1 MGSHRLHPALLLI
14 NLTVGVTMAALG
26 AAVMGKVMGKTEAE
40 EAFRP
45 WWDSLSDYILYGLAM
60 ISVVLLPTAM
70 FTASPLWCNAC
81 LEGHC
86 GEHDLGENQTRSTD
100 QGWWVNKYCLMNQV
114 DGVVLHLPYF
124 LITATMLLFAV
135 EKVFHK
141 LGQGSI
147 IQNKFFALL
156 VDYEILRSNEGKA
169 GNEVLVVGDE
179 LEQSRDLID
188 LKDRLEESSS
198 FVRSYLGIQIIETVF
213 SFGCFGFLAWEL
225 ISDTDGIGLS
235 EPNMFCNVHGIMYE
249 CSGHP
254 SAFYTVVLFVT
265 CGMFFLYGLISFYSI
280 LWSVCPCMQTLKQ
293 VVGDTNKE
301 IKLSPDFLFLLNLLV
316 LGSGIAPAITAMTV
330 LEPEVLEAVKPKKT
344 KLGAPVESESMR
356 RGTSSK
362 LVADASLL
370 EENENQTG
378 LTVEIEEPSHG
389 MHANLKKMAKVTYRA
404 ELEPKAATTVELL
417 RHSKDKSCRQ
427 ATFLSLKKGEEYT
440 LTIKTLVNGQPV
452 GKVTE
457 KFNTNKLKNLLVKEL
472 SEDEDAKKEEEETPT
487 PKEDIEEVKV
497 EDNGTYLEEIAEKKE
512 EENAEENEDEKKG
525 NEKETGGRPPIDIF
539 EVQRLSK
546 RMRGKDKQ
554 ASLEV
559 IDEKAKD
566 SASGE
571 ATEKQTVENTK
582 DKIAL
587 NLDELPKTENL
598 AHLVSARPKRQKSKR
613 ATQRQSSVNSTEGSE
628 NAEELKEFEEFFPK
642 IDNSK
647 NRG

>member
-1 MGSHRLHPALLLI
+1 MGHLFTRPPSHRLHPALLLI

-70 FTASPLWCNAC
+70 FTAAPLWCNPC
-81 LEGHC
+81 LDKEHC
-86 GEHDLGENQTRSTD
+86 GGNELGINQSYIET
-100 QGWWVNKYCLMNQV
+100 GWRVNDYCLMNQV
-114 DGVVLHLPYF
+114 DGVVLHLPYI
-124 LITATMLLFAV
+124 LITPTMLLFV
-135 EKVFHK
+135 IEKVFLAMRK
-141 LGQGSI
+141 GNI

-156 VDYEILRSNEGKA
+156 VDYEILRSSEGKA

-198 FVRSYLGIQIIETVF
+198 FFRSYLGVQIIETGF
-213 SFGCFGFLAWEL
+213 SFGCFGFLAWQL
-225 ISDTDGIGLS
+225 IDETDGIGLF
-235 EPNMFCNVHGIMYE
+235 EPNMYCNVHGKMYE

-254 SAFYTVVLFVT
+254 SAFYTVVMFVT

-330 LEPEVLEAVKPKKT
+330 LEPKVLEAVKPKKT
-344 KLGAPVESESMR
+344 KLGTPLESSSMR

-370 EENENQTG
+370 HKNENEID

-404 ELEPKAATTVELL
+404 ELEPKAATSCELL
-417 RHSKDKSCRQ
+417 RHSKDNSCRQ

-452 GKVTE
+452 GQITE
-457 KFNTNKLKNLLVKEL
+457 KFSTNKLKNLLVKEL
-472 SEDEDAKKEEEETPT
+472 SEGEGNKKGEAETLAPQEEKEEFNL
-487 PKEDIEEVKV
+487 EDEV
-497 EDNGTYLEEIAEKKE
+497 TYLENIVEETE
-512 EENAEENEDEKKG
+512 EEKN
-525 NEKETGGRPPIDIF
+525 R
-539 EVQRLSK
+539 V
-546 RMRGKDKQ
+546 
-554 ASLEV
+554 SLEV

-566 SASGE
+566 SASQE
-571 ATEKQTVENTK
+571 
-582 DKIAL
+582 KIAL
-587 NLDELPKTENL
+587 NLDELPKTKSL
-598 AHLVSARPKRQKSKR
+598 PRLVSARPKRQKTQR
-613 ATQRQSSVNSTEGSE
+613 ATQNSAKEESTE
-628 NAEELKEFEEFFPK
+628 NAEEFENFFP
-642 IDNSK
+642 N
-647 NRG
+647 

>member
-1 MGSHRLHPALLLI
+1 MGHLFTRPPSHRLHPALLLI

-70 FTASPLWCNAC
+70 FTAAPLWCNPC
-81 LEGHC
+81 LDKEHC
-86 GEHDLGENQTRSTD
+86 GGKELGNQSHIDDVWPDRSD
-100 QGWWVNKYCLMNQV
+100 NAWWVNKYCLMNQV
-114 DGVVLHLPYF
+114 DGVVLHLPYI
-124 LITATMLLFAV
+124 LITATMLLFAI
-135 EKVFHK
+135 EKVFLAMRK
-141 LGQGSI
+141 GNI

-198 FVRSYLGIQIIETVF
+198 FVRSYLGIQIVETVF
-213 SFGCFGFLAWEL
+213 SFGCFGFLAWKL
-225 ISDTDGIGLS
+225 VSDTDGMGLS
-235 EPNMFCNVHGIMYE
+235 EPNMFCNVHGKMYE

-344 KLGAPVESESMR
+344 KLGTPLES
-356 RGTSSK
+356 SSH
-362 LVADASLL
+362 LAADASLVH
-370 EENENQTG
+370 ENENEIH

-389 MHANLKKMAKVTYRA
+389 MHANLKNMAKVSYRA
-404 ELEPKAATTVELL
+404 ELEPKAATSCELL
-417 RHSKDKSCRQ
+417 RHSKDNSCRQ

-440 LTIKTLVNGQPV
+440 LTIKTLVNGQSV
-452 GKVTE
+452 GKITE
-457 KFNTNKLKNLLVKEL
+457 KFNTNKLKKLQVKEL
-472 SEDEDAKKEEEETPT
+472 FEDKGNKMEEKETLAPQEEKEESKVEDECTYL
-487 PKEDIEEVKV
+487 EDIEE
-497 EDNGTYLEEIAEKKE
+497 EKE
-512 EENAEENEDEKKG
+512 EESQNITE
-525 NEKETGGRPPIDIF
+525 R
-539 EVQRLSK
+539 V
-546 RMRGKDKQ
+546 
-554 ASLEV
+554 SLEV
-559 IDEKAKD
+559 IDEKAKE
-566 SASGE
+566 SASS
-571 ATEKQTVENTK
+571 EKVNRNRSSYFE
-582 DKIAL
+582 IACRVL
-587 NLDELPKTENL
+587 
-598 AHLVSARPKRQKSKR
+598 
-613 ATQRQSSVNSTEGSE
+613 
-628 NAEELKEFEEFFPK
+628 
-642 IDNSK
+642 
-647 NRG
+647 

>member
-1 MGSHRLHPALLLI
+1 
-14 NLTVGVTMAALG
+14 MAMLG
-26 AAVMGKVMGKTEAE
+26 AAVMGKVMGKSEAE

-86 GEHDLGENQTRSTD
+86 GEHDLGENQTRAGD
-100 QGWWVNKYCLMNQV
+100 MGWWVNKYCLMNQV

-124 LITATMLLFAV
+124 LITATMLLFAI
-135 EKVFHK
+135 EKVFLAMRK
-141 LGQGSI
+141 GNI

-156 VDYEILRSNEGKA
+156 VDYEILSSSNKEGKA

-188 LKDRLEESSS
+188 LKDRLEDSSS
-198 FVRSYLGIQIIETVF
+198 FWRSYLVVQIVETFF
-213 SFGCFGFLAWEL
+213 SLGMCGFLAWEL
-225 ISDTDGIGLS
+225 IEETDGIGLS
-235 EPNMFCNVHGIMYE
+235 EPNMFCDVHGKMYE

-254 SAFYTVVLFVT
+254 SAFYTVVMFVT
-265 CGMFFLYGLISFYSI
+265 CGMFMLYGLISFYSI

-293 VVGDTNKE
+293 VVGDKNKE

-330 LEPEVLEAVKPKKT
+330 LEPDVLEAVKPKKT
-344 KLGAPVESESMR
+344 KLGTPLESESMR
-356 RGTSSK
+356 RKSSSRRRK
-362 LVADASLL
+362 ASSPLVADASL
-370 EENENQTG
+370 ENETD

-404 ELEPKAATTVELL
+404 ELEPKAATSVELL
-417 RHSKDKSCRQ
+417 RHSKDQSCRQ
-427 ATFLSLKKGEEYT
+427 ATFLSLKKGQEYT
-440 LTIKTLVNGQPV
+440 LTIKTLINGQPV
-452 GKVTE
+452 GQIAE
-457 KFNTNKLKNLLVKEL
+457 KFNTNRLKNLLVKEL
-472 SEDEDAKKEEEETPT
+472 SVDENAKLEEEETPA
-487 PKEDIEEVKV
+487 PEEEKKEV
-497 EDNGTYLEEIAEKKE
+497 EDSGTLLEEIAEKKE
-512 EENAEENEDEKKG
+512 EENAEEKKE
-525 NEKETGGRPPIDIF
+525 EKEEEEEKTTKKETDGRPPIDIF
-539 EVQRLSK
+539 ELQRISK
-546 RMRGKDKQ
+546 RMRSQNKQ

-566 SASGE
+566 SESGE

-587 NLDELPKTENL
+587 NLDELPKTESL
-598 AHLVSARPKRQKSKR
+598 PHLVSARPKRKKTKRGTLKS
-613 ATQRQSSVNSTEGSE
+613 QESTE

-642 IDNSK
+642 IENSTK
-647 NRG
+647 SGVKDDAV

>member
-1 MGSHRLHPALLLI
+1 MGHLFTRPPSHRLHPALLLI

-135 EKVFHK
+135 EKVFHE

-156 VDYEILRSNEGKA
+156 VDYEILRSSEGKA

-198 FVRSYLGIQIIETVF
+198 FFRSYLGVQIVETVF
-213 SFGCFGFLAWEL
+213 SLGCFGFLAWQL
-225 ISDTDGIGLS
+225 IDETDGIGLF
-235 EPNMFCNVHGIMYE
+235 EPNMYCNVHGKMYE
-249 CSGHP
+249 CTGHP
-254 SAFYTVVLFVT
+254 SAFYTVVMFVT

-344 KLGAPVESESMR
+344 KLGTPLES
-356 RGTSSK
+356 SSH
-362 LVADASLL
+362 LAADASLVH
-370 EENENQTG
+370 ENENEIH

-389 MHANLKKMAKVTYRA
+389 MHANLKNMAKVSYRA
-404 ELEPKAATTVELL
+404 ELEPKAATSCELL
-417 RHSKDKSCRQ
+417 RHSKDNSCRQ

-440 LTIKTLVNGQPV
+440 LTIKTLVNGQSV
-452 GKVTE
+452 GKITE
-457 KFNTNKLKNLLVKEL
+457 KFNTNKLKKFQVKEL
-472 SEDEDAKKEEEETPT
+472 SEEKDNKMEEREEIKMKDEGTYL
-487 PKEDIEEVKV
+487 EDIEE
-497 EDNGTYLEEIAEKKE
+497 EKE
-512 EENAEENEDEKKG
+512 E
-525 NEKETGGRPPIDIF
+525 
-539 EVQRLSK
+539 V
-546 RMRGKDKQ
+546 
-554 ASLEV
+554 SLEV

-566 SASGE
+566 SAPKE
-571 ATEKQTVENTK
+571 
-582 DKIAL
+582 KIAL
-587 NLDELPKTENL
+587 NLDELPKTQSL
-598 AHLVSARPKRQKSKR
+598 SRLVSARPKRQKTQR
-613 ATQRQSSVNSTEGSE
+613 ATQSSVKKKSTE
-628 NAEELKEFEEFFPK
+628 NAEEFDNFFPK
-642 IDNSK
+642 
-647 NRG
+647 

>member
-1 MGSHRLHPALLLI
+1 
-14 NLTVGVTMAALG
+14 MAMLG
-26 AAVMGKVMGKTEAE
+26 AAVMGKVMGKSEAE

-135 EKVFHK
+135 EKVFLAMRK
-141 LGQGSI
+141 GNI

-156 VDYEILRSNEGKA
+156 VDYEILSSSNKEGKA

-188 LKDRLEESSS
+188 LKDRLDDSST
-198 FVRSYLGIQIIETVF
+198 FWRSYLGVQIVETFF
-213 SFGCFGFLAWEL
+213 SLGMCGFLAWQL
-225 ISDTDGIGLS
+225 IEETDGIGLS
-235 EPNMFCNVHGIMYE
+235 EPNMFCDVHGKMYE

-254 SAFYTVVLFVT
+254 SAFYTVVMFVT
-265 CGMFFLYGLISFYSI
+265 CGMFMLYGLISFYSI

-293 VVGDTNKE
+293 VVGDKNKE

-330 LEPEVLEAVKPKKT
+330 LEPDVLEAVKPKKT
-344 KLGAPVESESMR
+344 KLGTPLESESMR
-356 RGTSSK
+356 RKNSGRTRKASSA
-362 LVADASLL
+362 LVSDASL
-370 EENENQTG
+370 ENETD

-404 ELEPKAATTVELL
+404 ELEPKAATSVELL
-417 RHSKDKSCRQ
+417 RHSKDQSCRQ
-427 ATFLSLKKGEEYT
+427 ATFLSLKKGQEYT
-440 LTIKTLVNGQPV
+440 LTIKTLINGQPV
-452 GKVTE
+452 GQIAE
-457 KFNTNKLKNLLVKEL
+457 KFNTNRLKNLRVKEL
-472 SEDEDAKKEEEETPT
+472 SVDENAKLEEEETPA
-487 PKEDIEEVKV
+487 PEEEKKEV
-497 EDNGTYLEEIAEKKE
+497 EDSGTLLEEIAEKKE
-512 EENAEENEDEKKG
+512 EENTEEKKE
-525 NEKETGGRPPIDIF
+525 EKEEEEEKTTKKETDGRPPIDIF
-539 EVQRLSK
+539 ELQRISK
-546 RMRGKDKQ
+546 RMRSQNKQ

-566 SASGE
+566 SESGE

-582 DKIAL
+582 DK
-587 NLDELPKTENL
+587 
-598 AHLVSARPKRQKSKR
+598 V
-613 ATQRQSSVNSTEGSE
+613 
-628 NAEELKEFEEFFPK
+628 
-642 IDNSK
+642 
-647 NRG
+647 

>member
-70 FTASPLWCNAC
+70 FTAAPLWCNPC
-81 LEGHC
+81 LDKEHC
-86 GEHDLGENQTRSTD
+86 GGKELGNQSHIDDVWPDRSD
-100 QGWWVNKYCLMNQV
+100 NAWWVNKYCLMNQV
-114 DGVVLHLPYF
+114 DGVVLHLPYIQ
-124 LITATMLLFAV
+124 ITATMLLFAI
-135 EKVFHK
+135 EKVFLAMRK
-141 LGQGSI
+141 GNI

-198 FVRSYLGIQIIETVF
+198 FVRSYLGIQIVETVF
-213 SFGCFGFLAWEL
+213 SFGCFGFLAWKL
-225 ISDTDGIGLS
+225 VSDTDGMGLS
-235 EPNMFCNVHGIMYE
+235 EPNMFCNVHGKMYE

-254 SAFYTVVLFVT
+254 SAFYTIVLFVT

-344 KLGAPVESESMR
+344 KLGTPLES
-356 RGTSSK
+356 SSH
-362 LVADASLL
+362 LAADASLVH
-370 EENENQTG
+370 ENENEIH

-389 MHANLKKMAKVTYRA
+389 MHANLKNMAKVSYRA
-404 ELEPKAATTVELL
+404 ELEPKAATSCELL
-417 RHSKDKSCRQ
+417 RHSKDNSCRQ

-440 LTIKTLVNGQPV
+440 LTIKTLVNGQSV
-452 GKVTE
+452 GKITE
-457 KFNTNKLKNLLVKEL
+457 KFNTNKLKKFQVKEL
-472 SEDEDAKKEEEETPT
+472 SEEKDNKMEEKEKLVPQEEREEIKMKDEGTYL
-487 PKEDIEEVKV
+487 EDIEE
-497 EDNGTYLEEIAEKKE
+497 EREE
-512 EENAEENEDEKKG
+512 
-525 NEKETGGRPPIDIF
+525 
-539 EVQRLSK
+539 V
-546 RMRGKDKQ
+546 
-554 ASLEV
+554 SLEV

-566 SASGE
+566 SAPKE
-571 ATEKQTVENTK
+571 
-582 DKIAL
+582 KIAL
-587 NLDELPKTENL
+587 NLDELPKTQSL
-598 AHLVSARPKRQKSKR
+598 SRLVSARPKRQKTQR
-613 ATQRQSSVNSTEGSE
+613 ATQSSVKKKSTE
-628 NAEELKEFEEFFPK
+628 NAEEFDNFFPK
-642 IDNSK
+642 
-647 NRG
+647 